1 MSERRDT
8 LLVGGKH
15 LEYAW
20 LGPPPEEAPTLV
32 LLHDGLGCVELW
44 RDFPAHLARATGW
57 GCLVYSRA
65 GYGGSD
71 PCDLPRPL
79 DYLHNEALQV
89 LPQLLR
95 ETRVRDC
102 ILIGHSDGGS
112 IALVCA
118 GTVSDARLRGLI
130 TEAAHVFNEDVC
142 VASIER
148 AQQEY
153 ATGELRERL
162 AQYHGDNTDCAF
174 RGWCDAWLDPGF
186 RAWNLEEF
194 LADIRV
200 PWLVIQGEDDAYG
213 TDAQVE
219 AIARGAGG
227 PVQVRLLSECGHT
240 PHRDQPEIT
249 LDLMV
254 DFVRRS
260 E

>member
-1 MSERRDT
+1 MSERHDS
-8 LLVGGKH
+8 LLVDGKH

-32 LLHDGLGCVELW
+32 LLHDGLGCVDLW
-44 RDFPAHLARATGW
+44 RDFPARLAQATGW

-71 PCDLPRPL
+71 PCELPRSL
-79 DYLHNEALQV
+79 RYMHNEALQV
-89 LPQLLR
+89 LPQLLQ

-102 ILIGHSDGGS
+102 ILVGHSDGGS
-112 IALVCA
+112 IALIYA

-130 TEAAHVFNEDVC
+130 TEAAHVFNEDIC

-148 AQQEY
+148 SQQEY

-162 AQYHGDNTDCAF
+162 VRYHGDNTDCAF

-194 LADIRV
+194 LPEIRV

-219 AIARGAGG
+219 AIARGAEG

-254 DFVRRS
+254 DFVRGS

>member
-8 LLVGGKH
+8 LLVGGEH

-44 RDFPAHLARATGW
+44 RDFPARLAQATGW

-79 DYLHNEALQV
+79 RYMHNEALQV
-89 LPQLLR
+89 LPQLLQ

-112 IALVCA
+112 IALINA

-130 TEAAHVFNEDVC
+130 TEAAHVFNEDIC
-142 VASIER
+142 IASIER

-186 RAWNLEEF
+186 RAWNLEEL
-194 LADIRV
+194 LAEIRV
-200 PWLVIQGEDDAYG
+200 PWLVIQGDDDAYG